1 VAQYWEFTDTDT
13 ACAAKLRA
21 LVGEQIFDAHAH
33 VYALPEGWSGTG
45 LLAGGPAEASPDV
58 WRRHLVNTFGPKHL
72 TGALFMPY
80 PGLGD
85 VTSANDL
92 LATWLKSEPTS
103 RGLMLAPPDLPEAS
117 LHGTLASD
125 GIVGFKPYHVYSPS
139 KPTFDAPLSEWLA
152 ERFWRLAD
160 EGGLVITIHLV
171 RPGALADPEN
181 LDELLRMCR
190 RYSNARIVLA
200 HAARGFHAP
209 NTVNAISRL
218 RGLENVWFDSAA
230 ICEAEPLLA
239 ILDEFGPRRLL
250 WGSDFPVSEGRGRCV
265 TLGDQFT
272 WVATNA
278 VDTKEGSPGCRPLPV
293 GLESLRALL
302 TATKQ
307 FGLSADDLRDI
318 FHDNAHRLLDLPLP
332 AKPDVQELY
341 ARARKRMPGGT
352 QLLSKR
358 PEMFAPKQW
367 PAYFREARGCEVWDT
382 DGHHFYDFSYNG
394 IGSCLLGF
402 RDPDVTAAVR
412 RRINL
417 GSMCTLNPSE
427 ELELADLLCELHP
440 WAECA
445 RFART
450 GGEIAA
456 VAVRIARATTGRD
469 HIAVCGYH
477 GWHDWY
483 LAANL
488 GNSETLAELLLP
500 GLDPDGVPAALN
512 GTTLTFPFDDIQ
524 AFDRVLAERG
534 DELAAIVMEPC
545 RHHAPAP
552 GFLEHI
558 RTETAKRGI
567 LLIFDEITIG
577 WRLAI
582 GGAHMIL
589 DVQPDLAIFA
599 KALGNGHPIAAVIG
613 TAPAMEG
620 AQHSFISS
628 TYWTESVGPAA
639 ALATIAKMQRVSLP
653 EHLAH
658 VGRRI
663 KSSWQTHAQAHAVPI
678 EIEAGFDCMS
688 HIRFVH
694 EQANEL
700 RTLYTQ
706 LLLGRGF
713 LASAGVYPTLALTD
727 DILDRFDDAL
737 DPVFKE
743 LGEAIRQDNIVERLR
758 GPAAHT
764 GFRRLV
770 D

>member
-1 VAQYWEFTDTDT
+1 MGISQDLYKK
-13 ACAAKLRA
+13 AK
-21 LVGEQIFDAHAH
+21 
-33 VYALPEGWSGTG
+33 
-45 LLAGGPAEASPDV
+45 
-58 WRRHLVNTFGPKHL
+58 
-72 TGALFMPY
+72 
-80 PGLGD
+80 
-85 VTSANDL
+85 
-92 LATWLKSEPTS
+92 
-103 RGLMLAPPDLPEAS
+103 
-117 LHGTLASD
+117 
-125 GIVGFKPYHVYSPS
+125 GI
-139 KPTFDAPLSEWLA
+139 
-152 ERFWRLAD
+152 
-160 EGGLVITIHLV
+160 I
-171 RPGALADPEN
+171 
-181 LDELLRMCR
+181 
-190 RYSNARIVLA
+190 
-200 HAARGFHAP
+200 
-209 NTVNAISRL
+209 
-218 RGLENVWFDSAA
+218 
-230 ICEAEPLLA
+230 
-239 ILDEFGPRRLL
+239 
-250 WGSDFPVSEGRGRCV
+250 
-265 TLGDQFT
+265 
-272 WVATNA
+272 
-278 VDTKEGSPGCRPLPV
+278 
-293 GLESLRALL
+293 
-302 TATKQ
+302 
-307 FGLSADDLRDI
+307 
-318 FHDNAHRLLDLPLP
+318 
-332 AKPDVQELY
+332 
-341 ARARKRMPGGT
+341 PGGT

-358 PEMFAPKQW
+358 PEMFLPDLW
-367 PAYFREARGCEVWDT
+367 PSYYKKSKGCEVWDL
-382 DGHHFYDFSYNG
+382 DDNHYYDMSIMG
-394 IGSCLLGF
+394 IGTCVLGYANN
-402 RDPDVTAAVR
+402 DINEAVKES
-412 RRINL
+412 IDN
-417 GSMCTLNPSE
+417 GSMSTLNAPE
-427 ELELADLLCELHP
+427 EVELAEKMLDIHH
-440 WAECA
+440 WADSV
-445 RFART
+445 RFSKT
-450 GGEIAA
+450 GGEAVTIAL
-456 VAVRIARATTGRD
+456 RIARAHTKKTKV
-469 HIAVCGYH
+469 AFCGYH